1 MVLTDG
7 SGRADDDAPGDD
19 DVVVMLNK
27 SIQNNY

>member
-7 SGRADDDAPGDD
+7 SGDVDDDDDDALGVD

-27 SIQNNY
+27 SI